1 MYMSPLPADS
11 RPLGPLPINASP
23 LSPLPAGEPAAF
35 AFEARLPLPAGLLDR
50 SAGLSWAT
58 GLAVRLP
65 APAADAALLYRVG
78 KGCLALIRRLDA
90 ERRQILDILGP
101 GRLLDAAM
109 LARLEGTALT
119 LAPTELAKVEASAE
133 LCRRLRA
140 ENQEL
145 LLVRALGHVTRLGR
159 QSAGERVAAALLDL
173 AAQFA
178 PAGAPRGPAVGF
190 PLHLGRGDLADW
202 LGLTLETVSRCMSRL
217 REEGLISFGR
227 EGWLL
232 LEDPAAL
239 ARVAVGTRKV
249 EALYATKGRSADARR
264 PARRAARQE
273 APANVAASTNVS
285 ASANAA
291 TCAP

>member
-23 LSPLPAGEPAAF
+23 LSPLPAAEPPAF
-35 AFEARLPLPAGLLDR
+35 AFEARLPLPAGPLDR
-50 SAGLSWAT
+50 SPALAPSPVLCWAT
-58 GLAVRLP
+58 GLTVGLP
-65 APAADAALLYRVG
+65 AAGDTTPLYRVA
-78 KGCLALIRRLDA
+78 KGCLALMRQLDA

-109 LARLEGTALT
+109 LARLEGTAVT
-119 LAPTELAKVEASAE
+119 LAPTELAPVAAPPE

-178 PAGAPRGPAVGF
+178 PAGAARGPAVGF

-217 REEGLISFGR
+217 REEGLIAFGR
-227 EGWLL
+227 EGGLV

-239 ARVAVGTRKV
+239 ARVAVGARKV
-249 EALYATKGRSADARR
+249 EALYAAKGRPAGHPADARR
-264 PARRAARQE
+264 PGRRTARP
-273 APANVAASTNVS
+273 APSGEV
-285 ASANAA
+285 A

>member
-11 RPLGPLPINASP
+11 RPLGPLPINAP
-23 LSPLPAGEPAAF
+23 PIRPLPAVEPAAF
-35 AFEARLPLPAGLLDR
+35 GFEAPLPVPAGLPDC
-50 SAGLSWAT
+50 SPALSWAT
-58 GLAVRLP
+58 GVTVGLP
-65 APAADAALLYRVG
+65 APAEDAAPLYRVG
-78 KGCLALIRRLDA
+78 KGCLALTRRLDA

-101 GRLLDAAM
+101 GRLLDATT
-109 LARLEGTALT
+109 LARLEGTAVT
-119 LAPTELAKVEASAE
+119 LAPTELELVDASPE

-173 AAQFA
+173 SAQFA
-178 PAGAPRGPAVGF
+178 HAGAVRGPAVGF

-217 REEGLISFGR
+217 REEELISFGR
-227 EGWLL
+227 EGWLV

-239 ARVAVGTRKV
+239 ARVAVGARKV
-249 EALYATKGRSADARR
+249 GALYATKGRPADARG
-264 PARRAARQE
+264 PGRRAARPVTS
-273 APANVAASTNVS
+273 ADVAAC
-285 ASANAA
+285 ANTT

>member
-1 MYMSPLPADS
+1 MYMSPLPVDS
-11 RPLGPLPINASP
+11 RPLGPLPISASP
-23 LSPLPAGEPAAF
+23 ISPLPALEPAAF
-35 AFEARLPLPAGLLDR
+35 GVGVPLPSPAGPR
-50 SAGLSWAT
+50 AASPALSWAT
-58 GLAVRLP
+58 GLTVGLP
-65 APAADAALLYRVG
+65 APATDAAPLYRVG
-78 KGCLALIRRLDA
+78 KGCLALMRQLDA

-101 GRLLDAAM
+101 GRLLDAAV
-109 LARLEGTALT
+109 LARLEGTAVT
-119 LAPTELAKVEASAE
+119 LAPTELEPVEAPPE

-178 PAGAPRGPAVGF
+178 QAGAARGPAVGF

-217 REEGLISFGR
+217 REEGLIAFGR
-227 EGWLL
+227 EGRLV

-239 ARVAVGTRKV
+239 ARVAVGARKV
-249 EALYATKGRSADARR
+249 EALYAAKGRPAGR
-264 PARRAARQE
+264 PASR
-273 APANVAASTNVS
+273 PVP
-285 ASANAA
+285 SANAA

>member
-1 MYMSPLPADS
+1 MYMSPLPVDS
-11 RPLGPLPINASP
+11 RPLGPLPIDASP
-23 LSPLPAGEPAAF
+23 ISPLPALEPAAF
-35 AFEARLPLPAGLLDR
+35 GVEAPLPSPAGPLHR
-50 SAGLSWAT
+50 SPALSWAT
-58 GLAVRLP
+58 GLTLRLP
-65 APAADAALLYRVG
+65 APAAEAAPLYRVG

-101 GRLLDAAM
+101 GRLLDAAV
-109 LARLEGTALT
+109 LARLEGTAVT
-119 LAPTELAKVEASAE
+119 LAPTELEKVDAPAE

-178 PAGAPRGPAVGF
+178 PAGVACGPAVGF

-227 EGWLL
+227 EGGLVL
-232 LEDPAAL
+232 ADPAAL

-249 EALYATKGRSADARR
+249 EALYATKGRPADARR
-264 PARRAARQE
+264 PGRRAARPE
-273 APANVAASTNVS
+273 ASANVAA
-285 ASANAA
+285 
-291 TCAP
+291 CAP

>member
-1 MYMSPLPADS
+1 MYMSPLPVDS
-11 RPLGPLPINASP
+11 RPLGPLPIDASP
-23 LSPLPAGEPAAF
+23 ISPLPALEPVAF
-35 AFEARLPLPAGLLDR
+35 GVGAPLPSPAGPLDR
-50 SAGLSWAT
+50 SPALAPSPVLCWAT
-58 GLAVRLP
+58 GLTVPLP
-65 APAADAALLYRVG
+65 APVADAAPLYRVG
-78 KGCLALIRRLDA
+78 KGCLALMRRLDA

-101 GRLLDAAM
+101 GRLVDATV
-109 LARLEGTALT
+109 LARLEGTAVT
-119 LAPTELAKVEASAE
+119 LAPTELEPVEAPPE

-178 PAGAPRGPAVGF
+178 PAGAARGPAVGF

-227 EGWLL
+227 EGWLV

-239 ARVAVGTRKV
+239 ARVAVGARKV
-249 EALYATKGRSADARR
+249 EALYATKGSPADARR
-264 PARRAARQE
+264 PGRRAARP
-273 APANVAASTNVS
+273 APSGEV
-285 ASANAA
+285 A